1 MRSDRIARIDDA
13 LSRGVV
19 KLLLESSIVVTLLKD
34 LILVGDKFKIL
45 REHHIPTNSTRKN

>member
-1 MRSDRIARIDDA
+1 MRSDRIARIDDV